1 MRIGASVAQAGAIE
15 LAAEE
20 GPMAL
25 AAVNGVELY
34 YERMGQGPRLVLTH
48 GAWGDGRS
56 WQGVVEPLSRRFE
69 VVTWDRRGHSRSSDG
84 AGPGSR
90 LQDAADLAA
99 LIEHLGTEPAHVC
112 GNSAGSSVTL
122 TLVTER
128 PELVRS
134 AVVHEPALYG
144 LLLQSGDAHV
154 AQRLADDLR
163 VIDEVRQLIE
173 GGDREA
179 ATRAFVELALGPG
192 MWDRL
197 PAETRASW
205 IANADTFYDESRAPA
220 EMWNVEVEAL
230 ASSRVPLLLTYGTD
244 SPELER
250 VGTQELGRRV
260 PVARVEV
267 LEGAG
272 HVPYRTHPEAW
283 MASLVAFLDSTARAP
298 VAGRPG

>member
-1 MRIGASVAQAGAIE
+1 MRMGASVTQADAFGP
-15 LAAEE
+15 AAED
-20 GPMAL
+20 GRMAT
-25 AAVNGVELY
+25 AAVNGIELY
-34 YERMGQGPRLVLTH
+34 YERMGKGPRLVLTH

-56 WQGVVEPLSRRFE
+56 WQGVVESLSRRFE

-84 AGPGSR
+84 EGPGSR

-99 LIEHLGTEPAHVC
+99 LIQHLGPEPAHVC

-154 AQRLADDLR
+154 AERLADDLR

-173 GGDREA
+173 RRDHEA
-179 ATRAFVELALGPG
+179 ATRAFVELALGRG

-205 IANADTFYDESRAPA
+205 TANADTFYDESRAPA
-220 EMWNVEVEAL
+220 EMWNVDVEAL
-230 ASSRVPLLLTYGTD
+230 ASSQIPLLVTYGTD

-250 VGTQELGRRV
+250 VGTQELIRRL
-260 PVARVEV
+260 PAARVEV

-283 MASLVAFLDSTARAP
+283 MASLVSFLDITDRAP